1 MSFVTSDGNVSM
13 MIIVI
18 DAIIGI
24 DAIRTIYKEESEKEN
39 ITNYVLLVGL
49 EIRLRHWCSG
59 AAK

>member
-49 EIRLRHWCSG
+49 E
-59 AAK
+59 